1 VSGRQVLRVVAGL
14 ALLVAVACG
23 GESGEGAGDDAA
35 RAGTSTPAA
44 GEPGR
49 TATTTTG
56 EANTTTPS
64 TAPASPPPTRPDWLG
79 TRVLS
84 PGGPHPTPPELDPR
98 RLPTVDVLPPPDG
111 GFHAT
116 IEPVPPEVAARSTW
130 QPDCPVALEDLR
142 YVTVTFWGFDDRPH
156 TGEMLVHRDAA
167 EPLSGVFRR
176 LYEMR
181 FPIEDMRVTSVEE
194 LNAPDT
200 GDGNATA
207 AFVCRPTRG
216 SSSWSEHAYG
226 LAVDVNPFQN
236 PYVHDGRVT
245 PGLATSYTD
254 RANVRPGMIVPGA
267 GVVEAFAEIGW
278 GWGGTWDDPKDY
290 MHFSAAGR

>member
-1 VSGRQVLRVVAGL
+1 PCGSRPWAATPSPACCGRSAGTSSSSPPRAGAPPTWPWARWPRWPSNRRRRAERRVGHGRWDATRPSVGSATVSGRQVLRVVAGL

-142 YVTVTFWGFDDRPH
+142 YVTVTFWGFDD
-156 TGEMLVHRDAA
+156 
-167 EPLSGVFRR
+167 
-176 LYEMR
+176 
-181 FPIEDMRVTSVEE
+181 
-194 LNAPDT
+194 
-200 GDGNATA
+200 
-207 AFVCRPTRG
+207 
-216 SSSWSEHAYG
+216 
-226 LAVDVNPFQN
+226 
-236 PYVHDGRVT
+236 
-245 PGLATSYTD
+245 
-254 RANVRPGMIVPGA
+254 
-267 GVVEAFAEIGW
+267 
-278 GWGGTWDDPKDY
+278 
-290 MHFSAAGR
+290 

>member
-1 VSGRQVLRVVAGL
+1 MLSVVAGL
-14 ALLVAVACG
+14 GLLVAAACG
-23 GESGEGAGDDAA
+23 DGGGGTADDAG
-35 RAGTSTPAA
+35 RAETTGPAA
-44 GEPGR
+44 ERAEG
-49 TATTTTG
+49 TTTTSA
-56 EANTTTPS
+56 EPTTT
-64 TAPASPPPTRPDWLG
+64 TTTVPPTPPLTRPDWLG
-79 TRVLS
+79 TRVLP

-98 RLPTVDVLPPPDG
+98 RLPTVDVLPPPEDG
-111 GFHAT
+111 AFHAT

-130 QPDCPVALEDLR
+130 QPGCPVALEDLR

-167 EPLSGVFRR
+167 EPLTRVFRR
-176 LYEMR
+176 LFELR

-194 LNAPDT
+194 LNAPNT
-200 GDGNATA
+200 GDANATA

-216 SSSWSEHAYG
+216 SSRWSEHAYG

-236 PYVHDGRVT
+236 PYVKDGDVT

-254 RANVRPGMIVPGA
+254 RSDVRPGMIVPGA